1 MVSQMPRIPWAWSDS
16 DRRFH
21 KYDASGELVRTNFRK
36 AEDRG
41 SKYPSGEGW
50 THSTSYGRFYKYEY
64 GSDGTI
70 LETLWGY
77 PGPPLDA
84 DADMRAWPRCSEWT
98 RSNFY
103 NSNYR
108 LVWGLKED
116 VVLKTI
122 WEVASAKEAEMLIN
136 SARKAVH
143 FASRT
148 TGYTTT
154 SHYIPVP

>member
-1 MVSQMPRIPWAWSDS
+1 MPRIPWTWSDS
-16 DRRFH
+16 NRRFY
-21 KYDASGELVRTNFRK
+21 KYDASRELVWSKFRK

-41 SKYPSGEGW
+41 IMHPFGEGW
-50 THSTSYGRFYKYEY
+50 TFSAYYNRWYKYEY
-64 GSDGTI
+64 GIDGTV

-84 DADMRAWPRCSEWT
+84 DADMRTWTHCSEWT
-98 RSNFY
+98 RSDHY

-108 LVWGLKED
+108 LIWGMNKD

-122 WEVASAKEAEMLIN
+122 WEVPSTREAEMLIN

-143 FASRT
+143 FASHL
-148 TGYTTT
+148 TGYATT